1 MGVISGANSQIRA
14 TIFIVSYLFHYECD
28 NVYVCIQKNNNLYF
42 CVYCSVDIDEE

>member
-14 TIFIVSYLFHYECD
+14 TIFIVSHLFHYVCD
-28 NVYVCIQKNNNLYF
+28 SVYVCIQKNNNLYF